1 MIIIITAKSSK
12 DRISDGSDRA
22 LGITSVE
29 KIEMSD
35 RVKNHDTDNFE
46 GVGNVM
52 NKVPAAHFKQ
62 KCY

>member
-1 MIIIITAKSSK
+1 MA
-12 DRISDGSDRA
+12 
-22 LGITSVE
+22 SVE

-35 RVKNHDTDNFE
+35 SVKNHDTDNFE

-52 NKVPAAHFKQ
+52 NKVHAAAHFKQ